1 MNRSTD
7 DSWKSSGFRRLLN
20 AWRYQS
26 DGIRYGLE
34 NDSAIRQVSI
44 VVFAL
49 CILALFV
56 PVTRIEKLLLILP
69 LLLVALVEYLNSA
82 IEAVVDRV
90 SLDVHPLS
98 KAAKDY
104 GSVAVAI
111 AVVMSGL
118 SWTMILGPSLLGF
131 LKN

>member
-1 MNRSTD
+1 VNKST
-7 DSWKSSGFRRLLN
+7 SAGWKSSGFRRLLN
-20 AWRYQS
+20 AWRYQF

-49 CILALFV
+49 CFLALFV

-90 SLDVHPLS
+90 SLDSHPLS
-98 KAAKDY
+98 KVAKDY

-111 AVVMSGL
+111 AVVMSGV
-118 SWTMILGPSLLGF
+118 SWAMILGPSVLG
-131 LKN
+131 LVKS